1 MEWRA
6 GVKLGVRWGAGGE
19 SLFESLEMVAERM
32 RGFATEFKL
41 DWDTEF

>member
-1 MEWRA
+1 M
-6 GVKLGVRWGAGGE
+6 KLGVRWNAGGE

-32 RGFATEFKL
+32 RGCTWLSAIKFKL